1 MKKNLLT
8 VILGLIFLPN
18 VNAKMIEA
26 TAISTPSGWGQR
38 ITEVEIKYDRVIQ
51 DAKASD
57 YRITDRTILSVES
70 NKNSIIL
77 HLDPNDFNSGVTYQP
92 SSHALS
98 VERKID
104 YKIQQIHDIGKNKIS
119 SIGTKVIKHKVVDDF
134 KQFVFI
140 DEATGI
146 KVPYN
151 LYIPKN
157 YNPEKSYPLV
167 MFIHDAGAT
176 NSNIR
181 NTLFQGNGATEWAKP
196 ENQNKEEVFVLA
208 PQFDHFITNDQSDD
222 PVDLDPT
229 VNLIR
234 FLTKKY
240 NIDQKRLYATGQ
252 SGGAMMSIAMNIKYP
267 NLFAATWIV
276 AGQWDPQKTAPIAKN
291 NLFILVS
298 ENDTKAFPTEN
309 KIIKI
314 LAENGAIVKES
325 KGWNGQAAISE
336 LNNNVDHL
344 LAEGGNVNYATFKG
358 GSLALEQKSSN
369 LGGAHMG
376 TWKVAYNIDHIRDWL
391 LNQRKQ

>member
-1 MKKNLLT
+1 M
-8 VILGLIFLPN
+8 
-18 VNAKMIEA
+18 
-26 TAISTPSGWGQR
+26 GQR

-57 YRITDRTILSVES
+57 YRIADRTILSVES

-77 HLDPNDFNSGVTYQP
+77 HLDPNDFNLGVTYQP
-92 SSHALS
+92 SSHALF

-119 SIGTKVIKHKVVDDF
+119 SIGTKVIKHKVVYDF

-229 VNLIR
+229 VNLIK

-276 AGQWDPQKTAPIAKN
+276 AGQWDPQKTVPIAKN

-391 LNQRKQ
+391 LNQRK